1 MPPEAVSSPDNSRE
15 SEAGAGWVCQ
25 RPGTFDE
32 LLPERVA
39 DFSWR
44 RPRVLW
50 RSRNDVLAR
59 LFGDPSNDIRRRCV
73 AALRDRGA
81 PAAFTVHR
89 ADPEFSFALLGD
101 TGEGD
106 RSQYAVVPPLL
117 NAAGDTDFMVI
128 VSDVVYPTGDSAQY
142 PDKFFRPYKDYPAPI
157 YAVPGNHDWYD
168 GLRGFLHV
176 FCDLDADCAPPPW
189 RGPLSFLPRMLWR
202 GPGEVDGAALAD
214 ARGRYRGA
222 PGQRC
227 VQPGPYWAIDAP
239 SLRVVA
245 VDTGIDGVVDRDQGR
260 WLREVSAGPKP
271 KLLVTGKPLYV
282 DDEHHPG
289 EIEGGGTIDD
299 VVRDP
304 AHHYVAAIG
313 GDVHN
318 YQRYPL
324 RTEDGR
330 TIQYIV
336 SGGGGAFMHATHTIP
351 RTRVVDE
358 DDFRCY
364 PLRGDS
370 LSRYSKLYGRWLR
383 LPRLFE
389 LTPAEAAAA
398 VEHRLGIRSGR
409 GYTDSEGGAPVPSR
423 RARLVAAMLGVP
435 RDGRHRPGRLRFPV
449 RKLPQRF
456 RSELADWDDP
466 PFFKSFL
473 RLDVTGSSLRIRC
486 HAATGCGD
494 QETAPPCEDEV
505 TIPLR

>member
-1 MPPEAVSSPDNSRE
+1 MCAEENSGPDNSRT
-15 SEAGAGWVCQ
+15 SEAGAGWACQ
-25 RPGTFDE
+25 KPGTFND
-32 LLPERVA
+32 LLPERVT

-50 RSRNDVLAR
+50 RSRNDVLAS
-59 LFGDPSNDIRRRCV
+59 LFGDPSNAIRRRCV
-73 AALRDRGA
+73 DALRERGA

-89 ADPEFSFALLGD
+89 SEPEFSFALLGD

-117 NAAGDTDFMVI
+117 QAAAGTDFMI
-128 VSDVVYPTGDSAQY
+128 IASDVIYPAGDADEY

-176 FCDLDADCAPPPW
+176 FCELDVDCSPPPW
-189 RGPLSFLPRMLWR
+189 RGPLSFVPRLLWR
-202 GPGEVDGAALAD
+202 HPGDVDSHMLGE
-214 ARGRYRGA
+214 ARRRHRGA
-222 PGQRC
+222 PGQQS
-227 VQPGPYWAIDAP
+227 VQPGPYWAIDTP
-239 SLRVVA
+239 SLRIIGI
-245 VDTGIDGVVDRDQGR
+245 DTGITGTVDRGQGR

-282 DDEHHPG
+282 DGEHRPG
-289 EIEGGGTIDD
+289 KIQGGGTVDE

-304 AHHYVAAIG
+304 AHNYVAAIG
-313 GDVHN
+313 GDIHN

-324 RTEDGR
+324 AAGDGR
-330 TIQYIV
+330 TIQYV
-336 SGGGGAFMHATHTIP
+336 VAGGGGAFMHATHTIP
-351 RTRVVDE
+351 RTRVVEE
-358 DDFRCY
+358 DVFRCY

-370 LSRYSKLYGRWLR
+370 LSRYSRLYGRWLR
-383 LPRLFE
+383 LPRFFE
-389 LTPAEAAAA
+389 LTPEEATAA
-398 VEHRLGIRSGR
+398 VRHRLGIRPGR
-409 GYTDSEGGAPVPSR
+409 GYKSPEPSF
-423 RARLVAAMLGVP
+423 RARLVASLLGVP
-435 RDGRHRPGRLRFPV
+435 RGDRRRPRMLRVPV

-473 RLDVTGSSLRIRC
+473 RVDVTESRLRIRC
-486 HAATGCGD
+486 YAATGCGD
-494 QETAPPCEDEV
+494 HEKAPPCEDEV